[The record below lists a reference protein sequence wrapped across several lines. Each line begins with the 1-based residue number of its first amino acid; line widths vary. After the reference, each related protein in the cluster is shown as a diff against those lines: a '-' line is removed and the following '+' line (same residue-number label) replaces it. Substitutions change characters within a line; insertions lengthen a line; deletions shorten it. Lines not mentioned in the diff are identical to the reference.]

1 MAEQAPLPQPSLPW
15 IDPKTGQPRPELW
28 AFLNSL
34 VLAQELPGPF
44 NSNEDALNNG
54 VKLNGLFRATGGQV
68 RWLNN
73 TSNVEL

>member
-1 MAEQAPLPQPSLPW
+1 MSEAPLPSPATPW

-34 VLAQELPGPF
+34 LQDIPGPF
-44 NSNEDALNNG
+44 SSNEDALNNG
-54 VKLNGLFRATGGQV
+54 VKFNELFRATGGQV